1 MPDEPRTTAVPTP
14 VMQRLTSG
22 TFVLLA
28 ILHIAPLWTV
38 RYLPLGDGPSHV
50 YNAWVLHGLATGS
63 APAPIQDA
71 FAIDWRPHPNW
82 SSHLLLALAMTVAPP
97 LIAEKLFLTLLLA
110 LFYLGAWRLAT
121 ATDPARDV
129 YAFLVFPLT
138 YTQTFMAGYYNF
150 SLSIGLFLLLLA
162 FWWKHSNDR
171 RVRTIAAE
179 AAMLVLLYFTHPQAT
194 VLALAS
200 IALLSVLTRRWVH
213 LVALLPAAL
222 LLAGFGRTEAVPG
235 GLQSGINWEA
245 LRILANVETMWSL
258 GDGQLLLARIVSL
271 AFAALIV
278 LTLVRR
284 ERSRANLLFVLAL
297 LFAAMMF
304 WFPGT
309 GGTRDIFHQRNSVF
323 VFLTLLGW
331 FTTRVPR
338 RVVLG
343 LVVAIGM
350 ASFVINAEW
359 IRRLAPGLAAT
370 VRAHRA
376 IEPGTGFLPLHFS
389 FDQSPS
395 MVNVYVHS
403 HGYVALEKQL
413 VDYGNYEPKTNYFPI
428 AWRRPGIHTTTFEP
442 DPSSVDIAAIAPIA
456 EYVTTRAMP
465 EQASQRGG
473 LEALYRL
480 VYETGDLR
488 IYRRKDPLA
497 SQTVVLLPLL
507 GTIEDQGAPLGAR
520 WRVDQTV
527 TNRGDRP
534 TRLVFH
540 HCVADMPCELRIE
553 KEHRISSA
561 DRYSFVYVPR
571 NANLDFRT
579 VVGRSDIVRPDLSFE
594 IPAVSEAEFHTGALT
609 IGPLVPR
616 HKLGV
621 RVYTLHWDHVDLNLR
636 LRDPE
641 RVLGE
646 KAFML
651 PAYGMFIQADLRSE
665 FPALSRTA
673 GPVMLELEA
682 AGHAKIWAFV
692 TEGDEEGRTRVVQP
706 R

>member
-1 MPDEPRTTAVPTP
+1 MR
-14 VMQRLTSG
+14 RLTPG
-22 TFVLLA
+22 LFVLLA
-28 ILHIAPLWTV
+28 ALHVAPLWTV

-71 FAIDWRPHPNW
+71 FTIDWRPHPNW
-82 SSHLLLALAMTVAPP
+82 TGHVLLALAMTVAPP

-110 LFYLGAWRLAT
+110 IFYFGAWRFAT

-162 FWWKHSNDR
+162 FWWKHQEDR
-171 RVRTIAAE
+171 SLRILVAE
-179 AAMLVLLYFTHPQAT
+179 AALLVLLYFTHPQAT
-194 VLALAS
+194 VLAIGA
-200 IALLSVLTRRWVH
+200 IGLLSVSTRRWGR
-213 LVALLPAAL
+213 LVALLPATL

-245 LRILANVETMWSL
+245 LRILANVETMRSL
-258 GDGQLLLARIVSL
+258 GDGQLLLSRVVSL
-271 AFAALIV
+271 VFAALII
-278 LTLVRR
+278 LTLIRW
-284 ERSRANLLFVLAL
+284 ERSRVRLLFVLAF

-304 WFPGT
+304 WFPGS
-309 GGTRDIFHQRNSVF
+309 GGTRDIFHQRNSIF

-338 RVVLG
+338 RLVLA
-343 LVVAIGM
+343 LVVAIAM
-350 ASFVINAEW
+350 ASFMINADW
-359 IRRLAPGLAAT
+359 IRRLAPGMAAT

-376 IEPGTGFLPLHFS
+376 IEPGTTFLPLHFS

-403 HGYVALEKQL
+403 HAYVALEKQL

-428 AWRRPGIHTTTFEP
+428 AWRRPGIHTTNFEP

-465 EQASQRGG
+465 EHASQRSG

-480 VYETGDLR
+480 VYEYGDLR

-497 SQTVVLLPLL
+497 SQRVVLLPLL
-507 GTIEDQGAPLGAR
+507 GTIEDQGAPQGAR

-527 TNRGDRP
+527 INRGDGP
-534 TRLVFH
+534 ARLVFH
-540 HCVADMPCELRIE
+540 HCVADMPCELSIE
-553 KEHRISSA
+553 KDHRISSA
-561 DRYSFVYVPR
+561 DRYSFVYVPP

-579 VVGRSDIVRPDLSFE
+579 IVGRSDIVRPDLSFA
-594 IPAVSEAEFHTGALT
+594 IPAVSETEFRTGSLT
-609 IGPLVPR
+609 IGPLVSR

-621 RVYTLHWDHVDLNLR
+621 RVYTLHWDRVDVKLR
-636 LRDPE
+636 LRDPDQI
-641 RVLGE
+641 LGE
-646 KAFML
+646 KTFTL
-651 PAYGMFIQADLRSE
+651 PAYGMFVQADLRSE
-665 FPALSRTA
+665 FAAISQSA
-673 GPVMLELEA
+673 GPVTLELEA
-682 AGHAKIWAFV
+682 AGPAQIWAFV
-692 TEGDEEGRTRVVQP
+692 TEGDDQGRTRVVQP